1 MERSSDGP
9 SPSDPR
15 PADRLRH
22 VLWIGGGTGAGKTS
36 IATALAERH
45 GALAYHYD
53 FHDARDHSERID
65 PVRHPVMQAF
75 AAMSM
80 DERWVLRTPQEMARE
95 TIRSSRERMAMAIE
109 DLLARPAGVPLVA
122 DGAWFFPELVAPL
135 LTDARQAVW
144 LVPTEAFREH
154 ALRAR
159 GWVTIEGTGDGDR
172 ARANRLARD
181 ALLGD
186 HVRRTTAA
194 LGLRVIEV
202 DGARTLAEVTAAV
215 EDHFSPTLRSF
226 ARAAALDDR
235 AADDALRRTLVRSFM
250 PFVAAC
256 TRGHA
261 VLDRVASRPR
271 LEAHQLGLLN
281 SAYLAAGRGHVSERS
296 LRDAVPYSTRSRVG
310 AEHWRPLLVTG
321 LAREESDGWVLTD
334 AGDDAVRELYR
345 EVWSEVASRRVDP
358 ALAGRV
364 GEFLERHAQAVPLT
378 GRAGMLRELWG
389 DAPATTL
396 VRLYRAVWELAIYRD
411 VCFRAAW
418 ESLGYDGP
426 AIDVLTQAWEGAST
440 VAAIAERL
448 VAKQVRESVVAN
460 LALLEARGD
469 VSRTDEAVRLTD
481 QGRSTREAIETR
493 TDATYFAG
501 WPSGIRLR
509 ALADDFT
516 ALLGAVEADLATTS
530 HQRPGA

>member
-1 MERSSDGP
+1 MEESSGGP
-9 SPSDPR
+9 SASDAR
-15 PADRLRH
+15 DLADRLRLI
-22 VLWIGGGTGAGKTS
+22 LWIGGGTGAGKTS
-36 IATALAERH
+36 VATALADRH
-45 GALAYHYD
+45 VVLRYHYD

-65 PVRHPVMQAF
+65 PARHPAMHAF

-80 DERWVLRTPQEMARE
+80 DERWVLRTPEEMADE

-122 DGAWFFPELVAPL
+122 EGAWFFPEFVAPL
-135 LTDARQAVW
+135 LTSTRQAIW
-144 LVPTEAFREH
+144 LVPTEAFREQ
-154 ALRAR
+154 ALGER
-159 GWVTIEGTGDGDR
+159 GWVTIEGTSDGDR

-181 ALLGD
+181 VLLTD
-186 HVRRTTAA
+186 RVRRSAAA

-202 DGARTLAEVTAAV
+202 DGARSLAEITAEV
-215 EDHFSPTLRSF
+215 EEHLAPILRSF
-226 ARAAALDDR
+226 ARAAAVDDR

-261 VLDRVASRPR
+261 VLDRVAERHR

-281 SAYLAAGRGHVSERS
+281 SAYLAAGRGPVTEGS
-296 LRDAVPYSTRSRVG
+296 LRNAVPYSTRSRVG
-310 AEHWRPLLVTG
+310 AEHWRPLAVAG
-321 LAREESDGWVLTD
+321 LACEESDGWVLTD
-334 AGDDAVRELYR
+334 AGHDAVRELYG

-358 ALAGRV
+358 ALVGRV
-364 GEFLERHAQAVPLT
+364 GEFLERHAHAVPLT
-378 GRAGMLRELWG
+378 TRARMIREMWG

-411 VCFRAAW
+411 GCFRAAW
-418 ESLGYDGP
+418 ESDGYDGP

-440 VAAIAERL
+440 VTDIAARL
-448 VAKQVRESVVAN
+448 AAKQVRDSVIAN
-460 LALLEARGD
+460 LAHLEGHGD
-469 VSRTDEAVRLTD
+469 LSRTGESIALTE
-481 QGRSTREAIETR
+481 QGRSTREAIEVR

-509 ALADDFT
+509 ALADDFS
-516 ALLGAVEADLATTS
+516 ALMGAAEAEPTNGGGS
-530 HQRPGA
+530 R